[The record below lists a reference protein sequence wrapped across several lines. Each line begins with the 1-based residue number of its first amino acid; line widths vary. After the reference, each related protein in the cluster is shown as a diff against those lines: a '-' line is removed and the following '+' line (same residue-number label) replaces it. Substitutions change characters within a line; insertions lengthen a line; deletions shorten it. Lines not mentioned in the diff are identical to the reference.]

1 MVHKL
6 RVLNIS
12 EAKRLAMMDGLFPF
26 EKGETYGFA
35 KLDRENITR
44 FRDKST
50 GRDPENSR
58 MPRPPHEMSA
68 AIRQECARKPLSS
81 YADQAQDPAA
91 VEAQESPNAEA
102 NILRLIRS
110 GREGTCRTGAYKAA
124 ANPSYPSE
132 SLF

>member
-44 FRDKST
+44 FRDKPT

-58 MPRPPHEMSA
+58 MPRPPHEISA

-81 YADQAQDPAA
+81 YADQA
-91 VEAQESPNAEA
+91 
-102 NILRLIRS
+102 
-110 GREGTCRTGAYKAA
+110 
-124 ANPSYPSE
+124 
-132 SLF
+132 